1 VLDAAECLEVQVQ
14 HLPPSEFQVRS
25 PATLVRLRRCSDVEI
40 MEGAE
45 FSVAQIEDHGDA
57 LLEMVRQIQGT
68 LLGAEIVA
76 GLKKFGFPKVK
87 FPEAN
92 GIDLLD
98 VTDASDPRQWTF
110 EFWNWLS
117 LLCQIA

>member
-1 VLDAAECLEVQVQ
+1 
-14 HLPPSEFQVRS
+14 
-25 PATLVRLRRCSDVEI
+25 